1 MGLSV
6 RQKLIATLV
15 LVCAG
20 YGAFGL
26 YATININALQEAS
39 YRANALSDMTT
50 AVKDLEVDLLKL
62 EQSVASTNAADIRS
76 VAQDIAHIR
85 NGGVLAEAMR
95 SPLLNQSAVALFT
108 TNSKLLPNY
117 LQTIEQRLT
126 VMAELGL
133 SAQDGALG
141 QLNQQAA
148 SVAEQLSMLE
158 AFAAGFN
165 QVRAQEKEFLVFPS
179 PDQEQVWL
187 TALASLRQQ
196 IDQIGFGDVFNPLL
210 ESYQQATRPV
220 IDLSFQ
226 AAALA
231 EQLAQ
236 LRAENAIALEQ
247 TADYLQS
254 TLVSQAQQQA
264 QQTATAA
271 RRAMMIG
278 GVALAVLIGVILGT
292 VVISLNRNLTSILGR
307 LKEVASGNLRDTG
320 AQPTAHSKDEFEQLG
335 YAVHTTISSLRD
347 LIYQLHDSN
356 RLLAQTANQLDQNAN
371 SILTGSS
378 EIRDRSNTLATA
390 TEEISATAHTVE
402 TMTEQVSLA
411 AHDAHQ
417 SAQAGVGVIQ
427 DAIGAIRN
435 VAASI
440 EATHQ
445 RVASLGERSKE
456 IDSVIDLIVGVA
468 EQTSLL
474 ALNAA
479 IEAARAGEAGR
490 GFAVVA
496 DEVKALAEQTVR
508 ATGDITSKIEGI
520 QQETHTVI
528 SAMQAS
534 LEQVEQGQEKGALA
548 VNTIHEVENRTLEAV
563 NHAQAISAAI
573 REVALTTQTMA
584 RDMDQIAHH
593 IADNHGA
600 TESIQ
605 VSNRE
610 IRDSVNSLTQHLHQ
624 FDVS

>member
-1 MGLSV
+1 M
-6 RQKLIATLV
+6 
-15 LVCAG
+15 
-20 YGAFGL
+20 
-26 YATININALQEAS
+26 
-39 YRANALSDMTT
+39 
-50 AVKDLEVDLLKL
+50 
-62 EQSVASTNAADIRS
+62 
-76 VAQDIAHIR
+76 
-85 NGGVLAEAMR
+85 
-95 SPLLNQSAVALFT
+95 
-108 TNSKLLPNY
+108 
-117 LQTIEQRLT
+117 
-126 VMAELGL
+126 
-133 SAQDGALG
+133 
-141 QLNQQAA
+141 
-148 SVAEQLSMLE
+148 
-158 AFAAGFN
+158 
-165 QVRAQEKEFLVFPS
+165 
-179 PDQEQVWL
+179 
-187 TALASLRQQ
+187 
-196 IDQIGFGDVFNPLL
+196 
-210 ESYQQATRPV
+210 
-220 IDLSFQ
+220 
-226 AAALA
+226 
-231 EQLAQ
+231 
-236 LRAENAIALEQ
+236 
-247 TADYLQS
+247 
-254 TLVSQAQQQA
+254 
-264 QQTATAA
+264 
-271 RRAMMIG
+271 
-278 GVALAVLIGVILGT
+278 
-292 VVISLNRNLTSILGR
+292 
-307 LKEVASGNLRDTG
+307 
-320 AQPTAHSKDEFEQLG
+320 
-335 YAVHTTISSLRD
+335 
-347 LIYQLHDSN
+347 IYQLNDSN

-371 SILTGSS
+371 SILSGSS

-411 AHDAHQ
+411 AHDAHH
-417 SAQAGVGVIQ
+417 SAQTGVGVIQ

-440 EATHQ
+440 EETHQ

-548 VNTIHEVENRTLEAV
+548 VTTIHEVENRTLEAV

-584 RDMDQIAHH
+584 RNMDQIAHH
-593 IADNHGA
+593 IADNHEA

>member
-1 MGLSV
+1 M
-6 RQKLIATLV
+6 
-15 LVCAG
+15 
-20 YGAFGL
+20 
-26 YATININALQEAS
+26 
-39 YRANALSDMTT
+39 
-50 AVKDLEVDLLKL
+50 
-62 EQSVASTNAADIRS
+62 
-76 VAQDIAHIR
+76 
-85 NGGVLAEAMR
+85 
-95 SPLLNQSAVALFT
+95 
-108 TNSKLLPNY
+108 
-117 LQTIEQRLT
+117 
-126 VMAELGL
+126 
-133 SAQDGALG
+133 
-141 QLNQQAA
+141 
-148 SVAEQLSMLE
+148 
-158 AFAAGFN
+158 
-165 QVRAQEKEFLVFPS
+165 
-179 PDQEQVWL
+179 
-187 TALASLRQQ
+187 
-196 IDQIGFGDVFNPLL
+196 
-210 ESYQQATRPV
+210 
-220 IDLSFQ
+220 
-226 AAALA
+226 
-231 EQLAQ
+231 
-236 LRAENAIALEQ
+236 
-247 TADYLQS
+247 
-254 TLVSQAQQQA
+254 
-264 QQTATAA
+264 
-271 RRAMMIG
+271 
-278 GVALAVLIGVILGT
+278 
-292 VVISLNRNLTSILGR
+292 
-307 LKEVASGNLRDTG
+307 
-320 AQPTAHSKDEFEQLG
+320 
-335 YAVHTTISSLRD
+335 
-347 LIYQLHDSN
+347 IYQLNDSN

-371 SILTGSS
+371 SILSGSS

-411 AHDAHQ
+411 AHDAHH
-417 SAQAGVGVIQ
+417 SAQTGVGVIQ

-440 EATHQ
+440 EETHQ

-548 VNTIHEVENRTLEAV
+548 VTTIHEVENRTLEAV

-593 IADNHGA
+593 IADNHEA